1 MSMQKMVANRLLKG
15 WLKKIDLEEGE
26 LRSSLMMYEE
36 DGKTHLVSVTLK
48 LNADGKVERIA
59 LWLKKTSKG
68 DRFLGYVISEKQESQ
83 QEQKPEVARGG
94 GFDDMKDDIPF

>member
-36 DGKTHLVSVTLK
+36 DGKTHLVSVTLR
-48 LNADGKVERIA
+48 LNADGKVE
-59 LWLKKTSKG
+59 
-68 DRFLGYVISEKQESQ
+68 
-83 QEQKPEVARGG
+83 VARVIQNINI
-94 GFDDMKDDIPF
+94 DDVL